1 MIKSIW
7 KSLLTGYTVLL
18 AAIAMNGLA
27 LSVGLLTWYGFFED
41 PSPTLLDGLFLF
53 LIYPLTL
60 GGAALLAQK
69 IWDRAVV
76 RGRDKHKSH

>member
-1 MIKSIW
+1 MKSIW
-7 KSLLTGYTVLL
+7 KSLLIGYTVLL
-18 AAIAMNGLA
+18 VAIVINGLA
-27 LSVGLLTWYGFFED
+27 LSVGLLTWYGFFEN

-60 GGAALLAQK
+60 GGAALVAQK

-76 RGRDKHKSH
+76 QG